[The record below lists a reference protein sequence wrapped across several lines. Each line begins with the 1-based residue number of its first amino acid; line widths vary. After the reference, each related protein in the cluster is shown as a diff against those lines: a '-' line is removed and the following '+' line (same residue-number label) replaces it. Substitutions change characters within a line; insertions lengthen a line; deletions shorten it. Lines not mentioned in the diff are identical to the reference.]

1 HHGTPTTG
9 GESGGHREGS
19 ASRYHRTRSGRHAEE
34 PGRRRTSR
42 DRPPRP
48 LMGGGG
54 GGGSMA
60 PPPNARPALVP
71 FIRPA
76 VDLPHGYEIR
86 TTQQGQVYFYHI
98 PTKQSTWH
106 DPRIPRDFDTQ
117 NLTTETLGPLPHGW
131 EQRKTASGRVYFV
144 DHNNRTTQ
152 FTDPRINMHILQ
164 MIRRQ
169 NSVAAAA
176 AAAAAAATG
185 GATNGCSSSP
195 LSGAGPQVPNGTG
208 AAGSGSS
215 RYAAAA
221 LAEAVNP
228 IANGVSS
235 PWRAC
240 RCVVCIV
247 SQKEV
252 SELNLVR
259 IVVPASLAHAKFCL
273 PLLGLYCFY
282 SFYRI

>member
-1 HHGTPTTG
+1 
-9 GESGGHREGS
+9 
-19 ASRYHRTRSGRHAEE
+19 
-34 PGRRRTSR
+34 
-42 DRPPRP
+42 
-48 LMGGGG
+48 M

-76 VDLPHGYEIR
+76 VDLPHGYGKRMRSLSSKSIRFNPFLFPPLAEIR

-176 AAAAAAATG
+176 AAAAAATG
-185 GATNGCSSSP
+185 GGGVATNGCSSSP

-259 IVVPASLAHAKFCL
+259 IVVPFPRPRPCKIL
-273 PLLGLYCFY
+273 PSFFGVVLLLH
-282 SFYRI
+282 FYRISCRKFDPFASQLLCT